1 MYIIPIYNV
10 TVLPDGLTYLRADAF
25 RKSTGQA
32 AEQGDKV
39 ILLPAKTDNSGPV
52 SADDFYDLAVTG
64 VIGSPDTNGYVEIR
78 TQDRVKVDAAEV
90 LDDGRIQLSVSL
102 FAGTDD
108 LPEAEAKAR
117 CAALKEELLSF
128 SKKFEWAPVA
138 KYLLSFCE
146 NLNALITVLSPFME
160 ME

>member
-78 TQDRVKVDAAEV
+78 TQDRVKVDAA
-90 LDDGRIQLSVSL
+90 GRP
-102 FAGTDD
+102 G
-108 LPEAEAKAR
+108 R
-117 CAALKEELLSF
+117 
-128 SKKFEWAPVA
+128 
-138 KYLLSFCE
+138 
-146 NLNALITVLSPFME
+146 
-160 ME
+160 